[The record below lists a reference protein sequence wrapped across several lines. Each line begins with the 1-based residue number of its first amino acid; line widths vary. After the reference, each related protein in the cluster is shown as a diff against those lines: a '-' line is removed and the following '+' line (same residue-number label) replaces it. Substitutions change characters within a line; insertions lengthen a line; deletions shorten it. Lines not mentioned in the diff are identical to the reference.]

1 MGPVLVRE
9 MEGVV
14 FRASF
19 PAPAPTVAAQGKTQS
34 EEQVESAPLAGI
46 ILSSSGFSKQALLQV
61 RSSNVP
67 LAALHVVAQPQGEDE
82 DEVDPSELVERCV
95 SIVWNDR
102 FGSPTQGLLEGG
114 MEVRWVRSLSGGVG
128 SGGMLAL
135 GRPVIYRASKP
146 LK

>member
-14 FRASF
+14 FRASL
-19 PAPAPTVAAQGKTQS
+19 PLSGESSVTG
-34 EEQVESAPLAGI
+34 VETPEAEDAPLAGI

-67 LAALHVVAQPQGEDE
+67 LAAMHVLAQPQKMSK
-82 DEVDPSELVERCV
+82 DPQDSAETGDLAERCV

-102 FGSPTQGLLEGG
+102 FGSPTQGLLAGG
-114 MEVRWVRSLSGGVG
+114 LEVRWIRPLTARSRTTDED
-128 SGGMLAL
+128 L
-135 GRPVIYRASKP
+135 GRPVIYRAGRP
-146 LK
+146 LR